1 MSTGSIWI
9 FMERLGVCLRP
20 LLVGSVL
27 LCSGGGSHGRR
38 WEGELILI
46 VAAKRGV
53 ETIDNGHNTSFEAP

>member
-38 WEGELILI
+38 WEGELIFDCC
-46 VAAKRGV
+46 RQTRSG
-53 ETIDNGHNTSFEAP
+53 DN